1 MPFEDASVLC
11 HHIRKVGANLDS
23 VKIEIFELLKD
34 KLNVEGKKVCS
45 EKDNKQ
51 MNFFIF
57 NTRLCARIAFI
68 SIYKS
73 L

>member
-34 KLNVEGKKVCS
+34 KLNVEGKEVCS
-45 EKDNKQ
+45 
-51 MNFFIF
+51 
-57 NTRLCARIAFI
+57 
-68 SIYKS
+68 
-73 L
+73 